1 MTPALLASLEID
13 TADYFK
19 QIGITYWQK
28 LVREGVPRREACT
41 IAAAIAKF
49 DLFERSPSSEQKRLI
64 SQFSPLVCRAQLWRS
79 HLLL

>member
-1 MTPALLASLEID
+1 MTPAQLTFLESD
-13 TADYFK
+13 TADYFR
-19 QIGITYWQK
+19 QTGITYWQK
-28 LVREGVPRREACT
+28 LIREGVPREEAGK

-49 DLFERSPSSEQKRLI
+49 DLFARTPSSEQKRLI